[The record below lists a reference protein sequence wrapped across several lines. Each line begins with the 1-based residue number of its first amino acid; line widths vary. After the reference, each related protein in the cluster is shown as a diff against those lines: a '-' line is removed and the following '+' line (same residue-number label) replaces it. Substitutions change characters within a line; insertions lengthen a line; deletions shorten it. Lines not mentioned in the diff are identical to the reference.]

1 MATRKVLFQDS
12 NVSMADVFKTDTEV
26 ADIRSGAE
34 VSGKIVSITPEFAII
49 DMGGKSEGRIGIR
62 EFDSRTRRRRNSR
75 SAGALI

>member
-34 VSGKIVSITPEFAII
+34 VSGKIVS
-49 DMGGKSEGRIGIR
+49 
-62 EFDSRTRRRRNSR
+62 N
-75 SAGALI
+75 ALEIFISSY